1 MDSNDTAQNQKGKV
15 DDSAKL
21 GDAVSP
27 VKTTPV
33 QGKLSTPKKSPLF
46 GSNQVMGDGPSTK
59 ATDSSLSTGS
69 LDINAPFQK
78 TEPSPIKAD
87 ISGGD
92 SSVSTTKPSDDL
104 AGKDE
109 VKTIQ
114 PQQSPVQDDKVEDIK
129 LEKPIDDTNLGMSK
143 QDFKGR
149 TIAEILREK
158 GKIKE
163 EQFKEIKFDLAN
175 KKGSEEDLIKSKGWV
190 EEEEIVKAKAASYGI
205 PYVDLKE
212 VETKREILMKLPYE
226 AARSHRAIFFKDE
239 PNVAHVGMVDPL
251 DIQRV
256 NFIENILQKNVKPYF
271 ANATDVKSIL
281 DTKYAGRMESE
292 VTEAVEEVGE
302 GVIQIQEGLKDIS
315 EVESTIANAPV
326 ARIVNMILEYAV
338 KFRASDVHIEPREKK
353 LGVRFRINGIMMERL
368 QLPLKLVASIVSRIK
383 ILSNLKIDEH
393 RVPQDG
399 RFQIR
404 VGDKEVDLRVSV
416 MPTINGEKVVIR
428 LLEKGGGL
436 MKLEN
441 TGMRG
446 SGYKVYREALAATQG
461 ILLVTGPTG
470 SGKTQTLASSLLIL
484 NKPDVNIVTLED
496 PVEIKV
502 DGVNQI
508 QVNSEVGLSFSKG
521 LRSVLRQDPDI
532 IMVGEIRDEETA
544 ELAVQASL
552 TGHLVLATLHTN
564 SASGALPRLL
574 DMHIEPYLLTSTV
587 NVIVG
592 QRLIRTVCEKC
603 KESYEASPEIVK
615 NIHKVMAGLAGFD
628 MYSFPKNE
636 NSMASPGQVNTTD
649 PGKIPP
655 SELEKQQ
662 QVKKLDQKV
671 MLYRGKG
678 CSQCNNTGYAGRVGI
693 FEVLKVSEKI
703 AQLIMEHRSAGNIEK
718 QAIQEG
724 MITMLQDGF
733 MKALEGVTT
742 IEEVLRVQ
750 KK

>member
-1 MDSNDTAQNQKGKV
+1 MGNDNTAQNQKGQSA
-15 DDSAKL
+15 DSTKL
-21 GDAVSP
+21 GDSASL
-27 VKTTPV
+27 VKTTPS
-33 QGKLSTPKKSPLF
+33 QDKLSTPKKSPLF
-46 GSNQVMGDGPSTK
+46 GSNQVMGDGPPSKPAEDSQT
-59 ATDSSLSTGS
+59 TDS

-78 TEPSPIKAD
+78 AEPSPVKAKT
-87 ISGGD
+87 SGGD
-92 SSVSTTKPSDDL
+92 SVISTPKPTDNLTKKGEVQATQSQQPPVQ
-104 AGKDE
+104 KDE
-109 VKTIQ
+109 K
-114 PQQSPVQDDKVEDIK
+114 EDIK
-129 LEKPIDDTNLGMSK
+129 LEEPVDETKLGMSK
-143 QDFKGR
+143 QAFKGK

-158 GKIKE
+158 GKIQE
-163 EQFKEIKFDLAN
+163 DQFKEIKYDLAN
-175 KKGSEEDLIKSKGWV
+175 KKGSEEDLLKSKGWV
-190 EEEEIVKAKAASYGI
+190 DEEEIVKAKAASYGI
-205 PYVDLKE
+205 PFVDLNE
-212 VETKREILMKLPYE
+212 VETSREVLMKLPYE
-226 AARSHRAIFFKDE
+226 AARSHQAIFFKDE
-239 PNVAHVGMVDPL
+239 PNLAHVGMVDPL

-271 ANATDVKSIL
+271 ASVTDVKSIL

-302 GVIQIQEGLKDIS
+302 GVVQIQEGLEDIS

-368 QLPLKLVASIVSRIK
+368 QLPPKLVASIVSRVK

-393 RVPQDG
+393 RIPQDG

-404 VGDKEVDLRVSV
+404 VGDKEIDLRVSV
-416 MPTINGEKVVIR
+416 MPTVNGEKVVIR

-508 QVNSEVGLSFSKG
+508 QVNSEVGLSFAKG

-587 NVIVG
+587 NIIVG

-603 KESYEASPEIVK
+603 KESYVASPEIVK
-615 NIHKVMAGLAGFD
+615 NIHKVMVGLAGFD

-636 NSMASPGQVNTTD
+636 NSMTTPGQVNTTD
-649 PGKIPP
+649 PNNVSP

-662 QVKKLDQKV
+662 QVKKSNQEV

-678 CSQCNNTGYAGRVGI
+678 CSQCNNTGYSGRTGI
-693 FEVLKVSEKI
+693 FEILKVSEKI
-703 AQLIMEHRSAGNIEK
+703 SQLIMEHRSSGNIEK
-718 QAIQEG
+718 QAVQEG

-733 MKALEGVTT
+733 MKALEGITT